1 MSSLTEVQR
10 LIGLSLNKL
19 QMGRAGRGGLSLHK
33 NLLVATV
40 LNKARDVYMQETMYM
55 NYRLMAC
62 GQFSQED
69 HEEMEEE
76 DTPDTEDYEEDS
88 ESDVEDDS
96 DNTGGQELRS
106 LASKEY
112 SKEYVGNIVSTAS
125 PTIPTSP
132 SVSATTVSSDS
143 PASAVISSLPEPTGL
158 LAKPIAIQPVQSDPM
173 PCKQASNGDEGFID
187 ETDCDCDAR
196 NYRHSDGEN
205 RVPFQYCF
213 NCAPFHP
220 SNGRGPTLVSPQ
232 LSTSCT
238 TSTSCLL
245 QSVQVQQQEDKLIYD
260 MDSKSTQNQ
269 PAVQG
274 SKRKRQISSEETEDA
289 INSILP
295 KKRRESSGGGT
306 GGSLDDS
313 GFADEDEKVRS
324 HDDAFVKAGQCRRW
338 KVSKMS
344 VDNFS
349 LILCAQLM
357 ESFLPRFSTLHSEAR
372 PGTTGWRL
380 TRSPALC
387 PSSPLASNCLRE
399 ETGGSRPKPNLLN
412 KARNRRRIP
421 KIRKKTRTVIV
432 TRAVTVGTRV
442 MIPTRETRRVR
453 RWSRSLEVPQSFSA
467 PQWQARSRSTIK
479 RWIPVLLWRQ
489 PYEGCPPLVWPSDGP
504 GSGGKMPDTMEHPG
518 GAMGLTKYLQA
529 REDAIRQA
537 AQPRWADA
545 GDSERPLLLCAA
557 SSTRGVAG
565 GGGRA
570 GKL

>member
-62 GQFSQED
+62 GQFSQEE
-69 HEEMEEE
+69 HEEMEDE

-96 DNTGGQELRS
+96 DNTGGQELRT

-112 SKEYVGNIVSTAS
+112 SKEYVGIVSTSAS
-125 PTIPTSP
+125 TIATSS
-132 SVSATTVSSDS
+132 SVSAATVSSDS
-143 PASAVISSLPEPTGL
+143 PAVVAGSLPEPSGL
-158 LAKPIAIQPVQSDPM
+158 LAKPIAVQPVVQSEPM
-173 PCKQASNGDEGFID
+173 PCKQGSNGDEGFID

-289 INSILP
+289 VNSILP
-295 KKRRESSGGGT
+295 KKRRESSGGT
-306 GGSLDDS
+306 GSALDDS
-313 GFADEDEKVRS
+313 GFADEDEKVFHPAFRGQNGNNGMEVDQITS
-324 HDDAFVKAGQCRRW
+324 LVSIFSFGQQLFAGGDRGDRGEATKAKPPQQSKKAKKDPKDQDEDSDSDSDTSSDSGHSSDDPDADKKGELEV
-338 KVSKMS
+338 VE
-344 VDNFS
+344 
-349 LILCAQLM
+349 
-357 ESFLPRFSTLHSEAR
+357 ES
-372 PGTTGWRL
+372 
-380 TRSPALC
+380 RSP
-387 PSSPLASNCLRE
+387 
-399 ETGGSRPKPNLLN
+399 
-412 KARNRRRIP
+412 
-421 KIRKKTRTVIV
+421 
-432 TRAVTVGTRV
+432 
-442 MIPTRETRRVR
+442 
-453 RWSRSLEVPQSFSA
+453 
-467 PQWQARSRSTIK
+467 
-479 RWIPVLLWRQ
+479 
-489 PYEGCPPLVWPSDGP
+489 
-504 GSGGKMPDTMEHPG
+504 
-518 GAMGLTKYLQA
+518 
-529 REDAIRQA
+529 
-537 AQPRWADA
+537 
-545 GDSERPLLLCAA
+545 SELLC
-557 SSTRGVAG
+557 STM
-565 GGGRA
+565 A
-570 GKL
+570 GKEQSEHNKEVETSPAVATAV

>member
-313 GFADEDEKVRS
+313 GFADEDEKVFHPAFRGQTGNNGMEVDQITS
-324 HDDAFVKAGQCRRW
+324 LVSIFSFGQQLFAGGDRGEPAKAKPPQQSKKSKKDPKDQEEDSDSDSDTSSDSGHSSDD
-338 KVSKMS
+338 
-344 VDNFS
+344 
-349 LILCAQLM
+349 
-357 ESFLPRFSTLHSEAR
+357 P
-372 PGTTGWRL
+372 
-380 TRSPALC
+380 
-387 PSSPLASNCLRE
+387 
-399 ETGGSRPKPNLLN
+399 
-412 KARNRRRIP
+412 
-421 KIRKKTRTVIV
+421 
-432 TRAVTVGTRV
+432 
-442 MIPTRETRRVR
+442 
-453 RWSRSLEVPQSFSA
+453 
-467 PQWQARSRSTIK
+467 
-479 RWIPVLLWRQ
+479 
-489 PYEGCPPLVWPSDGP
+489 
-504 GSGGKMPDTMEHPG
+504 
-518 GAMGLTKYLQA
+518 
-529 REDAIRQA
+529 
-537 AQPRWADA
+537 DA
-545 GDSERPLLLCAA
+545 GDKKGEEVVEESRSPSELLC
-557 SSTRGVAG
+557 STM
-565 GGGRA
+565 A
-570 GKL
+570 GKEQEHNKEVDTSPAVATAV

>member
-295 KKRRESSGGGT
+295 KKRRESSGGGGT

-313 GFADEDEKVRS
+313 GFADEDEKVFHPAFRGQTGNNGMEVDQITS
-324 HDDAFVKAGQCRRW
+324 LVSIFSFGQQLFAGGDRGEPAKAKPPQQSKKSKKDPKDQEEDSDSDSDTSSDSGHSSDD
-338 KVSKMS
+338 
-344 VDNFS
+344 
-349 LILCAQLM
+349 
-357 ESFLPRFSTLHSEAR
+357 P
-372 PGTTGWRL
+372 
-380 TRSPALC
+380 
-387 PSSPLASNCLRE
+387 
-399 ETGGSRPKPNLLN
+399 
-412 KARNRRRIP
+412 
-421 KIRKKTRTVIV
+421 
-432 TRAVTVGTRV
+432 
-442 MIPTRETRRVR
+442 
-453 RWSRSLEVPQSFSA
+453 
-467 PQWQARSRSTIK
+467 
-479 RWIPVLLWRQ
+479 
-489 PYEGCPPLVWPSDGP
+489 
-504 GSGGKMPDTMEHPG
+504 
-518 GAMGLTKYLQA
+518 
-529 REDAIRQA
+529 
-537 AQPRWADA
+537 DA
-545 GDSERPLLLCAA
+545 GDKKSEEVVEESRSPSELLC
-557 SSTRGVAG
+557 STM
-565 GGGRA
+565 A
-570 GKL
+570 GKEQEHNKEVDTSPAVATAV

>member
-313 GFADEDEKVRS
+313 GFADEDEKVFHPAFRGQTGNNGMEVDQITS
-324 HDDAFVKAGQCRRW
+324 LVSIFSFGQQLFAGGDRGEPAKAKPPQQSKKSKKDPKDQEEDSDSDSDTSSDSGHSSDD
-338 KVSKMS
+338 
-344 VDNFS
+344 
-349 LILCAQLM
+349 
-357 ESFLPRFSTLHSEAR
+357 P
-372 PGTTGWRL
+372 
-380 TRSPALC
+380 
-387 PSSPLASNCLRE
+387 
-399 ETGGSRPKPNLLN
+399 
-412 KARNRRRIP
+412 
-421 KIRKKTRTVIV
+421 
-432 TRAVTVGTRV
+432 
-442 MIPTRETRRVR
+442 
-453 RWSRSLEVPQSFSA
+453 
-467 PQWQARSRSTIK
+467 
-479 RWIPVLLWRQ
+479 
-489 PYEGCPPLVWPSDGP
+489 
-504 GSGGKMPDTMEHPG
+504 
-518 GAMGLTKYLQA
+518 
-529 REDAIRQA
+529 
-537 AQPRWADA
+537 DA
-545 GDSERPLLLCAA
+545 GDKKSEEVVEESRSPSELLC
-557 SSTRGVAG
+557 STM
-565 GGGRA
+565 A
-570 GKL
+570 GKEQEHNKEVDTSPAVATAV

>member
-313 GFADEDEKVRS
+313 GFADEDEKVFHPAFRGQTGNNGMEVDQITS
-324 HDDAFVKAGQCRRW
+324 LVSIFSFGQQLFAGGDRGEPAKAKPPQQSKKSKKDPKDQEEDSDSDSDTSSDSGHSSDD
-338 KVSKMS
+338 
-344 VDNFS
+344 
-349 LILCAQLM
+349 
-357 ESFLPRFSTLHSEAR
+357 P
-372 PGTTGWRL
+372 
-380 TRSPALC
+380 
-387 PSSPLASNCLRE
+387 
-399 ETGGSRPKPNLLN
+399 
-412 KARNRRRIP
+412 
-421 KIRKKTRTVIV
+421 
-432 TRAVTVGTRV
+432 
-442 MIPTRETRRVR
+442 
-453 RWSRSLEVPQSFSA
+453 
-467 PQWQARSRSTIK
+467 
-479 RWIPVLLWRQ
+479 
-489 PYEGCPPLVWPSDGP
+489 
-504 GSGGKMPDTMEHPG
+504 
-518 GAMGLTKYLQA
+518 
-529 REDAIRQA
+529 
-537 AQPRWADA
+537 DA
-545 GDSERPLLLCAA
+545 GDKKSEEVVEESRSPSELLC
-557 SSTRGVAG
+557 STM
-565 GGGRA
+565 A
-570 GKL
+570 GKEQEHNKEVETSPAVATAV